1 MIGCSTAS
9 YEYQAKYTSEWIDE
23 IITVMTGLGFEGKT
37 YYATPRLC
45 ESSLTVMIYTIYDSD
60 HITWYALNQYLS
72 IDKNCTNGRTVCGES
87 ISNGLT
93 MICWLL
99 VIRVLGKIMRFIY
112 LLHCSY
118 FSLLFIYSSSPI
130 IQPFKNKSFYSTIHK
145 LFISAC

>member
-1 MIGCSTAS
+1 MLGCSTAS

-99 VIRVLGKIMRFIY
+99 VIRVLGKIMWLIHLLHRSKVNCY
-112 LLHCSY
+112 LLLLKPLWTNHFIEPYQSNKCNHCS
-118 FSLLFIYSSSPI
+118 
-130 IQPFKNKSFYSTIHK
+130 
-145 LFISAC
+145 